1 MEVKL
6 SYAERMASLY
16 AAIPTLSAGERRE
29 RYEVRTRQES
39 GLRSVA
45 CARGH
50 EFSIDEPEDW
60 GSDMAA
66 NPAELALAALGA
78 SLEVRAVCTPTT
90 SASLRAT
97 SRPT

>member
-78 SLEVRAVCTPTT
+78 SLEVTCRLYADYLGI
-90 SASLRAT
+90 LRAT